1 MIKFCVASRAAV
13 LGLFFPKFNINV
25 KEKGKEKEAL
35 RFTICNFLTSNIFG
49 NLALYDFIALHLSS
63 PTLTL
68 TMDMVFFLPS
78 TCSLP
83 PSATG
88 RLKFPLGRFNGNI

>member
-1 MIKFCVASRAAV
+1 M
-13 LGLFFPKFNINV
+13 
-25 KEKGKEKEAL
+25 KEKEEEKEAL

-88 RLKFPLGRFNGNI
+88 RLEFLSGRFNGNFCHENNTKSISIVIPATNFGGNI